1 MVVITK
7 EMIKN
12 GFKNKCISIEYEY
25 AGCIGL
31 CCRIGDNAFY
41 FARTEDEHLTEKE
54 WWEKYTLEDTVF
66 MLYEILKNKE
76 SAESN
81 GIDKDE
87 LYYYHRLIKDL
98 WLVKRVGN
106 KLDDVKNM

>member
-1 MVVITK
+1 MAMITITK

-12 GFKNKCISIEYEY
+12 GFKNKRISIEYEY

-41 FARTEDEHLTEKE
+41 FARTQDDCLTEKE
-54 WWEKYTLEDTVF
+54 WWEKYTLEDTVS
-66 MLYEILKNKE
+66 MLYEILKDKE

-81 GIDKDE
+81 GIDEDE
-87 LYYYHRLIKDL
+87 LYYYQ
-98 WLVKRVGN
+98 LVLGE
-106 KLDDVKNM
+106 